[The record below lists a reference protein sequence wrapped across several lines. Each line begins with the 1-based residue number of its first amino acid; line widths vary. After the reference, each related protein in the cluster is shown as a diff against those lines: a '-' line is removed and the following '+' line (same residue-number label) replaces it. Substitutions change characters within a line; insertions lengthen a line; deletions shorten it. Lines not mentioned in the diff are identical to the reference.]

1 MVNKDTTRN
10 AAGGRTVVRP
20 FTSARLGSHHVFVI
34 DSRLRCGIS
43 NGTIA
48 AVPVLN
54 PDNSKAGTEKE
65 TKTS

>member
-1 MVNKDTTRN
+1 MPRATRQ
-10 AAGGRTVVRP
+10 GRTVVRP
-20 FTSARLGSHHVFVI
+20 FFVSAPWFPPRVRDRFEI
-34 DSRLRCGIS
+34 AMRYS

-65 TKTS
+65 TKT